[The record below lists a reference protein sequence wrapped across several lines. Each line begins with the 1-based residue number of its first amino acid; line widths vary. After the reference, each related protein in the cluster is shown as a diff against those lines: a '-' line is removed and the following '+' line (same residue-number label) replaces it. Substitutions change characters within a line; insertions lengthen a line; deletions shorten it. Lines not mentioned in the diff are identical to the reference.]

1 MPTSGLGRIDG
12 SDLFERLAAL
22 ALSSG
27 GEAPEGRPP
36 INSYALRAGVDGGET
51 VVATQEYRT
60 WFCRQYGVSRDEVR
74 RTERGPA
81 DSSGERTVQAG
92 PGRGDMTRFQ
102 KTP

>member
-1 MPTSGLGRIDG
+1 MPTSGPGRIDG

-36 INSYALRAGVDGGET
+36 IHSYALRTGVDGGET
-51 VVATQEYRT
+51 VVATEEYRA

-74 RTERGPA
+74 RAERSPA
-81 DSSGERTVQAG
+81 DSSGERAVQAG
-92 PGRGDMTRFQ
+92 PGGKSLGHFRKPT
-102 KTP
+102 